1 MENWKKALIAG
12 SAAGSAIMFLKK
24 KPGAGILLAG
34 VSLATV
40 AHEYPEQFSKV
51 RRALPDYFGRGMRLA
66 EFASR
71 AGEQIAKFAQR
82 RGLDVW
88 DEISS

>member
-1 MENWKKALIAG
+1 M
-12 SAAGSAIMFLKK
+12 
-24 KPGAGILLAG
+24 
-34 VSLATV
+34 SLATV
-40 AHEYPEQFSKV
+40 ASEYPEQFTKV
-51 RRALPDYFGRGMRLA
+51 RRAMPDNFGRGMKLA

-82 RGLDVW
+82 RGMGVW